1 MFSSQSRV
9 MSYGILLFTLCVWTS
24 FILISRLGGKSELTP
39 WDITALRFGTAA
51 LVLLPVVVVRG
62 VKHYFTLR
70 FLTLAMLGGLGY
82 AGLAYAGFERA
93 PASHGA
99 VLLSG
104 ILPFWTA
111 VATYLVLGERMT
123 RDRWITLT
131 FIAAGI
137 GSMAWGE
144 MHHEAG
150 KLGWGEVCFI
160 AASCCWGFYG
170 ALLKRWQTPP
180 LEATMGV
187 ALLSALVFMPVY
199 AAFLPSGLDAA
210 SWPTIITQSLFQG
223 ILVVIVAMLS
233 FIEAQRRLGPF
244 TTGAFLALAPVL
256 GATLAVPL
264 LGEPLTLSVML
275 GLAGVSIGATQPWK
289 WRMSRQP

>member
-1 MFSSQSRV
+1 MFASQSRV

-62 VKHYFTLR
+62 VRHYFTGK
-70 FLTLAMLGGLGY
+70 FLLLALLGGIGY
-82 AGLAYAGFERA
+82 AGLAYAGFSRA

-111 VATYLVLGERMT
+111 VATYFVLGEKMT
-123 RDRWITLT
+123 RDRWITLL

-144 MHHEAG
+144 MHHDAR
-150 KLGWGEVCFI
+150 LGWGEICFV

-170 ALLKRWQTPP
+170 ALLKRWQLPP

-187 ALLSALVFMPVY
+187 ALLSALLFMPVY
-199 AAFLPSGLDAA
+199 ALFLPSGLAAA

-223 ILVVIVAMLS
+223 ILVVIVAMVS

-264 LGEPLTLSVML
+264 LGEPLTLSVVL
-275 GLAGVSIGATQPWK
+275 GLIGVSVGAIQPWT
-289 WRMSRQP
+289 WLRRPAA

>member
-1 MFSSQSRV
+1 MFSSQSRWL
-9 MSYGILLFTLCVWTS
+9 SYGILLFTLSVWTS

-51 LVLLPVVVVRG
+51 LVLLPVVIVRG
-62 VKHYFTLR
+62 VRHYFSRR
-70 FLTLAMLGGLGY
+70 FLALAVLGGIGY
-82 AGLAYAGFERA
+82 AGLAYAGFELA

-111 VATYLVLGERMT
+111 VATWLILGESMN
-123 RDRWITLT
+123 RDRWITLG
-131 FIAAGI
+131 FIALGI
-137 GSMAWGE
+137 GSMAYAE
-144 MHHEAG
+144 LQHDAN
-150 KLGWGEVCFI
+150 LGWGEVFFI
-160 AASCCWGFYG
+160 LGSASWAFYA
-170 ALLKRWQTPP
+170 ALLKRWQVPP

-187 ALLSALVFMPVY
+187 ALLSALLFMPVY
-199 AAFLPSGLDAA
+199 AAFLPSGMARAGWD
-210 SWPTIITQSLFQG
+210 TILLQSLFQG

-264 LGEPLTLSVML
+264 LGEPLTVSVML
-275 GLAGVSIGATQPWK
+275 GLAGVSIGAVQPWK
-289 WRMSRQP
+289 WLRRAGA

>member
-62 VKHYFTLR
+62 VRHYFTGK
-70 FLTLAMLGGLGY
+70 FLLLALLGGIGY

-111 VATYLVLGERMT
+111 VATYLVLGEPMN
-123 RDRWITLT
+123 RDRWITLA
-131 FIAAGI
+131 FIAVGI
-137 GSMAWGE
+137 GAMAWGE
-144 MHHEAG
+144 LQRHAG
-150 KLGWGEVCFI
+150 IGLGELLFVCGS
-160 AASCCWGFYG
+160 ASWAFYA
-170 ALLKRWQTPP
+170 ALLKRWQVPP

-187 ALLSALVFMPVY
+187 ALLSALLFMPVY
-199 AAFLPSGLDAA
+199 AVFLPSGLSQAD
-210 SWPTIITQSLFQG
+210 WPTIITQSLFQG

-256 GATLAVPL
+256 ASSLAVPL
-264 LGEPLTLSVML
+264 LDEPLTLSVVL
-275 GLAGVSIGATQPWK
+275 GLAGVFIGATQPWTWGRK
-289 WRMSRQP
+289 RG

>member
-123 RDRWITLT
+123 RDRWITLM

-150 KLGWGEVCFI
+150 KLGWGEVYFI

-170 ALLKRWQTPP
+170 ALLKRWQVPP

-187 ALLSALVFMPVY
+187 ALLSALVYMPVY

-210 SWPTIITQSLFQG
+210 GWPTIITQSLFQG

-289 WRMSRQP
+289 WRMPRQP